1 MADRFPCVECR
12 KDVAR
17 TKNDRYRTHTTG
29 DGEPCEMSSAPI
41 PEHVLANGPV
51 DGKTPADVPVEGV
64 DYQTCPQCTRK
75 VKLTRLGYF
84 EPHDMTLRGGDRCPV
99 SGVRAIHARKTEDV
113 PLPGDEKPKPGAAE
127 PKVKAQEE
135 ITSPAPTS
143 TNAGAGS
150 TPLAPPPTSG
160 EGSEIDWSDVEKASR
175 WARPDLHPAPADE
188 GPASG
193 PDSSAASGLIDW
205 SKVGDLKHLSPEE
218 RVATLPDFSVEMRG
232 ELKGTP
238 IGTETS
244 GTSSKSPVPAPS
256 ADSSASTETSFP
268 ESPSMSR
275 PSDDPPW
282 GPDRDTFPGV
292 EEVPADAA
300 PFSLGVPLPGPFLQP
315 FSPFSQPSEWI
326 PPSLVFLQ
334 PPEYSGPGKPEPMG
348 DLAKELATKIK
359 ETFYAYS
366 NRKTTDN
373 RSAQTTLGPSEI
385 GTPCDRRLGMAL
397 LGVVPVNPGGDGWAA
412 FVGTCT
418 HVGMADVYTFADAGT
433 GRYAVELPVFTGMPT
448 VPRGTTDL
456 LDRRDGTVVD
466 WKVMGAYSLKKFK
479 LEGPTATYRTQAHVY
494 GYGAE
499 RSGEKVRNVAVVGLP
514 RAGSSLDE
522 MHVWTEKYDRKFAQ
536 AALERVENMARR
548 VSVAQECVQIEA
560 DPPAARPLTPMEIA
574 AQFDPADDCR
584 YCPFHLKND
593 KEMKR
598 GCPGK

>member
-1 MADRFPCVECR
+1 MADRFPCVCR

-29 DGEPCEMSSAPI
+29 NGDPCEMSSVPI

-64 DYQTCPQCTRK
+64 DYQQCPQCERK

-84 EPHDMTLRGGDRCPV
+84 EPHDQTLRGGDRCPV
-99 SGVRAIHARKTEDV
+99 GGVRAIHARKLEDV

-135 ITSPAPTS
+135 ITSPAALTPPTG
-143 TNAGAGS
+143 TGRNAGAS
-150 TPLAPPPTSG
+150 SAPAG
-160 EGSEIDWSDVEKASR
+160 DHKRSEIDWSDVEKTS
-175 WARPDLHPAPADE
+175 PPAPVDG
-188 GPASG
+188 GPASK
-193 PDSSAASGLIDW
+193 PDSSAASGPTDW
-205 SKVGDLKHLSPEE
+205 SKVGPLKHPPIAEG
-218 RVATLPDFSVEMRG
+218 PDEDAQWSEYMN
-232 ELKGTP
+232 
-238 IGTETS
+238 S
-244 GTSSKSPVPAPS
+244 
-256 ADSSASTETSFP
+256 P
-268 ESPSMSR
+268 ESPSTPDSSTP
-275 PSDDPPW
+275 PSD
-282 GPDRDTFPGV
+282 GPKPDTSSGAKGETSAGP
-292 EEVPADAA
+292 AA
-300 PFSLGVPLPGPFLQP
+300 PFTLAPPLGDGKFLQP
-315 FSPFSQPSEWI
+315 FSPFSQPPEWI

-334 PPEYSGPGKPEPMG
+334 PPEYSGPEKPEPMG

-385 GTPCDRRLGMAL
+385 GTPCDRRLALAL

-479 LEGPTATYRTQAHVY
+479 LEGPSATYRTQAHVY

-536 AALERVENMARR
+536 AALDRVENMARR
-548 VSVAQECVQIEA
+548 VSVAQECVQIEV